1 MAFQAQFIRFRSED
15 NHPMPV
21 GLPAQ
26 VVALTAD
33 EAMEKLKGLVADEK
47 WAPTIHA
54 VRLFENGREIDSYI
68 RPIATTDPI
77 PAN

>member
-1 MAFQAQFIRFRSED
+1 MAFQAQFIRFRSGD

-26 VVALTAD
+26 VVAVTAD
-33 EAMEKLKGLVADEK
+33 EAMLKLKRLV
-47 WAPTIHA
+47 HA

-68 RPIATTDPI
+68 RPIA
-77 PAN
+77 

>member
-1 MAFQAQFIRFRSED
+1 MAFQAQFIRFRSGD
-15 NHPMPV
+15 NHPVPV

-33 EAMEKLKGLVADEK
+33 EAMLKLKRLVADGK

-68 RPIATTDPI
+68 RPIA
-77 PAN
+77 

>member
-1 MAFQAQFIRFRSED
+1 
-15 NHPMPV
+15 MPV

-26 VVALTAD
+26 VVAVTAD
-33 EAMEKLKGLVADEK
+33 EAMLKLKRLVADGK

-68 RPIATTDPI
+68 RPIA
-77 PAN
+77 